1 MLVQHTNAMF
11 EANDAVEEALEQYY
25 TIEAGSGE
33 SMHVFRHELQK
44 QFKEL
49 DLPLIDTG
57 ISMP

>member
-1 MLVQHTNAMF
+1 MF

-25 TIEAGSGE
+25 TLEAGSGE

-44 QFKEL
+44 QFREL